1 MSGKAVRE
9 VSGFRVGIEDP
20 HQRQVAQRKRRAHLI
35 DHLVSVV
42 CITANPGHAVRPGD
56 RIVRVHRDSVPRR
69 IDDLYPGRRRLLA
82 VVVEL
87 DPRRMGYC
95 GHARILASPRALGHA
110 PSRRDGGR
118 RRLAGPPGGLRC
130 RGHHRAS
137 RPRERA
143 GRARRAGD
151 WRSRLYVCLAR
162 AGGLA
167 EKPAYSRVFHHH
179 GVSMD
184 SLHAIGFY
192 VSSGVL
198 LIGGLGVALLPGREL
213 RGAALAVVGVGLG
226 GLYVSLAAGF
236 AAVVALLC
244 YLACGALVAGP
255 RYRSVEVVGG
265 PLWRQVGALGAAGL
279 LVVIIYPPL
288 PRGLLAPQ
296 VFVGGFRVLARG
308 RRLPPPR
315 RLGRA

>member
-56 RIVRVHRDSVPRR
+56 RIVRLHRDSVPRR
-69 IDDLYPGRRRLLA
+69 IDDLYPGRRRLLE
-82 VVVEL
+82 VVGEL
-87 DPRRMGYC
+87 DERRMGYG
-95 GHARILASPRALGHA
+95 GHARILAGPRALGHA

-198 LIGGLGVALLPGREL
+198 LIGALGVALLTGREP
-213 RGAALAVVGVGLG
+213 RGVALAVVGVGLG
-226 GLYVSLAAGF
+226 GLYVSVAAGF
-236 AAVVALLC
+236 AAVVALIC

-255 RYRSVEVVGG
+255 RYRSVEAVVG
-265 PLWRQVGALGAAGL
+265 PLWRQVGALGAAA
-279 LVVIIYPPL
+279 
-288 PRGLLAPQ
+288 LLAGIGYAGLPGDVVAPE
-296 VFVGGFRVLARG
+296 VFCGGVRFFAPCC
-308 RRLPPPR
+308 PPFWPR
-315 RLGRA
+315 